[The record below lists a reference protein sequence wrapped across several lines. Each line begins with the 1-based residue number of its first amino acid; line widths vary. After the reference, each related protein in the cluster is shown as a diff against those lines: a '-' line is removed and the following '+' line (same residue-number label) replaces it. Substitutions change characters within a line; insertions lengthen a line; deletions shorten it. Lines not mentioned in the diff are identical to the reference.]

1 MPAPDRLVAR
11 LLRLVRD
18 CRGAS
23 AVEYGIILAMI
34 AMAMVAAAN
43 RFTNASA
50 AMYGYAN
57 NSMTIAK

>member
-23 AVEYGIILAMI
+23 ATEYGIILAMI

-43 RFTNASA
+43 RFTNASG
-50 AMYGYAN
+50 AMYRYAGN
-57 NSMTIAK
+57 NMDIAK